1 MKVATSAVRLL
12 LEACLQI
19 DYMQVQTDLFCVYN
33 FCCLYNCNAMQWV
46 EAKMRMGL
54 G

>member
-1 MKVATSAVRLL
+1 MKVATAAVRLL
-12 LEACLQI
+12 FEARSQI
-19 DYMQVQTDLFCVYN
+19 HYMQVQTDLFCVYN

-46 EAKMRMGL
+46 EAKMQTGL